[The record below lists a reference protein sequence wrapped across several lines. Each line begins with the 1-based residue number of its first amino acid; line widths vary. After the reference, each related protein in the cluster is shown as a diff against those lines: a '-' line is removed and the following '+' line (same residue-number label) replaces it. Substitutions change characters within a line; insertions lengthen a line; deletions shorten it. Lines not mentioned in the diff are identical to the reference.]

1 MKSPGRQVH
10 IEALVAEIVPLPV
23 VARFLHQVLEDY
35 LFSP

>member
-10 IEALVAEIVPLPV
+10 IEALVAEIVSLPL
-23 VARFLHQVLEDY
+23 VARYLHQVLEDY